1 MLELIIN
8 FIIQKKI
15 DFSTLLP
22 KERNSLLKNS
32 NDYLL
37 IGYVMEV
44 FNFNDQKVF
53 NDMRNLKKN
62 FLLKNMLMHSDLDKV
77 SKSLREANIDFCIL
91 KGAAINKTKAY
102 KRGIRFYRD
111 IDILVAPKDLEKSF
125 IVLQELGYQY
135 LNKLCK
141 NSCRVLGNMHHLP
154 VMSNQNKTFIELH
167 HRVTMQKFYNECPLS
182 NDILD
187 TKIESENFFIPSPEA
202 MVAHSLYH
210 GLIHHNKTIGPTFLF
225 DIHQIFKNCNINYDL
240 LESLIEKLQLKN
252 EMTQIKSF
260 FDELQNTMDKNKI
273 SNELD
278 KIKLNLDIRFDDKK
292 INFLNL
298 RKLLNVANMNFFH
311 EKIGF
316 TECKYQ
322 VSKSKVIFP
331 IYYILELLETFIRN
345 IRFH

>member
-8 FIIQKKI
+8 FLIQKKI
-15 DFSTLLP
+15 DFATLLP
-22 KERNSLLKNS
+22 KERDAVIKNS
-32 NDYLL
+32 KDYLL

-44 FNFNDQKVF
+44 FNFSDQKVL
-53 NDMRNLKKN
+53 NTMRNLKKN

-77 SKSLREANIDFCIL
+77 TKGLREANIDFCIL
-91 KGAAINKTKAY
+91 KGAAIDKTKAY

-125 IVLQELGYQY
+125 LVLQKLGYQY

-167 HRVTMQKFYNECPLS
+167 HRVTMQKFYSECPLS
-182 NDILD
+182 NDILE
-187 TKIESENFFIPSPEA
+187 TKIESGNFFIPCPEA
-202 MVAHSLYH
+202 MLAHFTYH
-210 GLIHHNKTIGPTFLF
+210 GLIHNTKTIGPTFLF
-225 DIHQIFKNCNINYDL
+225 DIHQILNNCNINYGL
-240 LESLIEKLQLKN
+240 LEKFIEKLQLKN
-252 EMTQIKSF
+252 EMTQIESF
-260 FDELQNTMDKNKI
+260 FDELKNPLDKNEI
-273 SNELD
+273 NNELD
-278 KIKLNLDIRFDDKK
+278 KIKLNLDIRSDDKK

-322 VSKSKVIFP
+322 VSKSKAIFP
-331 IYYILELLETFIRN
+331 IYYILELLETFRRN